1 MVRRIRRVL
10 GCEGRGASAV
20 EYGLL
25 LAAIAP
31 TIVLTV
37 FALGSTIRST
47 LYDDR
52 RSNIKGGAAGPQA
65 C

>member
-1 MVRRIRRVL
+1 MVRRIPRVL
-10 GCEGRGASAV
+10 GCEAGASAV

-37 FALGSTIRST
+37 FALGSTIKST
-47 LYDDR
+47 LYDE
-52 RSNIKGGAAGPQA
+52 SANIKGGAAGPQA